1 MTTDEAIKIINGIV
15 GCYNSADYNTRVKA
29 LRMGAEALERHKRI
43 GEMTLG
49 DLLKPLP
56 GEEIE

>member
-29 LRMGAEALERHKRI
+29 LMLGAEALKRHRYM

-56 GEEIE
+56 GEE